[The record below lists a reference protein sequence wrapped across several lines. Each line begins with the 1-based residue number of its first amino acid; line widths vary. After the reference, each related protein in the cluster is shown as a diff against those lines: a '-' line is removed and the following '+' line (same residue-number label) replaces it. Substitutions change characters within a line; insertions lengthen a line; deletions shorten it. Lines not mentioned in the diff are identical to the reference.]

1 MQLTAAARDAPGPSA
16 ERGLGGDWVLAYSDA
31 PDILGLRGG
40 PLAKLR
46 RIGQQVFFLSHPI
59 LPIRHSPF
67 FLSHP
72 ILPICHSP
80 FFLCITVVFLFWLR
94 IGQQIDA
101 DARTIDNVIE
111 YVPADWLRGPFVF
124 NGVAADDSLQQ
135 RVLLSY
141 ETKGSRVDIKIR
153 GTSIKPATVLG
164 VNLLA
169 APPLT
174 LEGALSLPFGSFEL
188 LYNDGDLRVVKT
200 AQGYWGVNRRLPP
213 GQGWDE
219 L

>member
-1 MQLTAAARDAPGPSA
+1 M
-16 ERGLGGDWVLAYSDA
+16 LAYSDA

-46 RIGQQVFFLSHPI
+46 
-59 LPIRHSPF
+59 
-67 FLSHP
+67 
-72 ILPICHSP
+72 
-80 FFLCITVVFLFWLR
+80 R

-141 ETKGSRVDIKIR
+141 ETKGSRVDIKIC

-174 LEGALSLPFGSFEL
+174 LEGGISLPFGSFEL